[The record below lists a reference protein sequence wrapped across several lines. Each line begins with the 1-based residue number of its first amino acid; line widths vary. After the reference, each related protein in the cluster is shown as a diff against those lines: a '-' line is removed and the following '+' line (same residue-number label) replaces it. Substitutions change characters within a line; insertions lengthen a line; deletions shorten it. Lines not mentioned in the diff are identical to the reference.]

1 MFYFFYKIDINL
13 VSLLYGEGSPC
24 VYVLFWFTFALQGF
38 ATEGAELDYERLGDV
53 CKDLVSLLSS
63 KSSHFQEVISS
74 KEFQLYEER
83 KVEIQNYDEEFEEEE
98 VGEKAIMEKKE
109 AKEQKQEKTTKKQV
123 KIEQNRSWKLYF

>member
-1 MFYFFYKIDINL
+1 M
-13 VSLLYGEGSPC
+13 SLLYGEESSC
-24 VYVLFWFTFALQGF
+24 KYVLFWFIFALQGF

-123 KIEQNRSWKLYF
+123 KIKQTRSWKLYF